1 MQILQLQIL
10 IKFVNTNEFDP
21 RMENIGLI
29 GWNGNYNVGDD
40 AMTSVIIRYLMQHK
54 VGARFYFYTDKSTLA
69 EYVDKNQ
76 KLEIK
81 ELPCFTFIRKIPF
94 IRSIA
99 LRYIFPYFFSNNKDL
114 LLIGGGSIIHRAKLS
129 LLYTRIIKLIR
140 KKNQSVLI
148 GAIGISIG
156 PFTNEEDKIAA
167 KLVLENMDFFVVR
180 DLRSYQLAK
189 QMNLKNRFKIAP
201 DLALL
206 LPQLSNE
213 SFCKTGNFGNYIGLS
228 LRSGYIDS
236 EKNIWLSN
244 LIQSVLNNNPG
255 YTLKL
260 FTFCAFKGQNDM
272 DDNARF
278 INLLPASLQK
288 RVLLINYSKKPL
300 DFYKEIYYCDIMVC
314 MRLHAAIISYAVNTK
329 FVMLSYHQKC
339 IDFAEETGLPPE
351 YLLSEQVSLDE
362 AVNLLQ
368 KLLNEKKTIFNK
380 TRCEVINKVKD
391 HFSFIPVNN

>member
-81 ELPCFTFIRKIPF
+81 ELPCFT
-94 IRSIA
+94 
-99 LRYIFPYFFSNNKDL
+99 
-114 LLIGGGSIIHRAKLS
+114 